1 MKKVSIHYKE
11 KTDKLADLAVEM
23 LETIEEK
30 TDSEP
35 EFFMVIGLMNELVEM
50 YCKENQIEWNL
61 KRLRI

>member
-1 MKKVSIHYKE
+1 MKKVSINYKE